1 MDSTVNAVN
10 PVNTFKEENPMDG
23 TETSAL
29 HRPRAGGGRPQE
41 INTAFIA
48 IFVMDAY
55 AGF

>member
-29 HRPRAGGGRPQE
+29 HRPRAGGGRPQDGHSGK
-41 INTAFIA
+41 
-48 IFVMDAY
+48 VWS
-55 AGF
+55 